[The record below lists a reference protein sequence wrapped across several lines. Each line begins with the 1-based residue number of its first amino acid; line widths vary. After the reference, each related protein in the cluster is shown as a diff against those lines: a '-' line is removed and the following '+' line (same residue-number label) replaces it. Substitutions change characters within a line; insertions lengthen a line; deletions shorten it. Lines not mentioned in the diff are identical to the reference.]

1 MRIYESK
8 SFSGFLN
15 KYLKTLPNKGRGTLR
30 SISIATG
37 IHSTTLS
44 QAVKGG
50 RPFSLEQV
58 VNICQYLGLSE
69 LETKYALL
77 LSQEERAG
85 TEVLRKIFATELK
98 VLKQQASELVH
109 NVKRDKVLPEEEKA
123 LFYSNWFYSA
133 IAVLSSIPSLSSANA
148 LSSRLGLSKQKTNQV
163 IGFLVN
169 AGLCTDKGGKIE
181 PGTYS
186 THLEAGSPFIS
197 RHHSNWRI
205 KAIEKHPNLDNETEM
220 AYSSPMS
227 LSKQDA
233 DKIRSMI
240 VDFVKKVN
248 QIREPSA
255 SEEAYFLNIDWLKF

>member
-8 SFSGFLN
+8 RFSDFLE
-15 KYLKTLPNKGRGTLR
+15 KYLKTLPNNGRGVLR
-30 SISIATG
+30 SIAVTTG

-58 VNICQYLGLSE
+58 ASICQYLGLNE

-85 TEVLRKIFATELK
+85 TEILRKIFASELK
-98 VLKQQASELVH
+98 ILKQQASELVH
-109 NVKRDKVLPEEEKA
+109 NIKRDKVLPEEGKA
-123 LFYSNWFYSA
+123 IFYSNWFYSA
-133 IAVLSSIPSLSSANA
+133 VAVLSSIPSCNNVTA
-148 LSSRLGLSKQKTNQV
+148 LSNRLGLSKQKTNQV

-181 PGTYS
+181 SGTNS

-233 DKIRSMI
+233 EKIRSMI

-248 QIREPSA
+248 QIRDPSPC
-255 SEEAYFLNIDWLKF
+255 EEAYFLNIDWIKF